1 MERGIIE
8 CAYIKFI
15 ILYLVRYFVKYISKI
30 KSLINCMRRNKLNL
44 KYITKMKN
52 LILTITALF
61 FTLSVS
67 AQTVVDAAV
76 SNKDFSTLVTAL
88 KAADLVGALSGEG
101 PFTVFA
107 PNNDA
112 FSKIDA
118 ATLGSLLKPENVKA
132 LSNILTYHVVSGKL
146 MASDVLNA
154 LESGNGVVELTA
166 LNGQAITAI
175 SKDGKIYLEDSQGN
189 MSEIIATDVTGS
201 NGVIHVI
208 SSVVMPK

>member
-1 MERGIIE
+1 
-8 CAYIKFI
+8 
-15 ILYLVRYFVKYISKI
+15 
-30 KSLINCMRRNKLNL
+30 
-44 KYITKMKN
+44 MKN
-52 LILTITALF
+52 LILTITALL
-61 FTLSVS
+61 FTVSIS
-67 AQTVVDAAV
+67 AQTIVDAAV

-88 KAADLVGALSGEG
+88 KAANLVGALSGEG

-118 ATLGSLLKPENVKA
+118 ETLGSLLKPENVKA

-146 MASDVLNA
+146 MASDVVSA
-154 LESGNGVVELTA
+154 LESGNGKVDLTA
-166 LNGQAITAI
+166 LNGQTVTAI

-189 MSEIIATDVTGS
+189 MSEIIATDVAGS

-208 SSVVMPK
+208 NSVVMPK

>member
-1 MERGIIE
+1 M
-8 CAYIKFI
+8 
-15 ILYLVRYFVKYISKI
+15 KYI
-30 KSLINCMRRNKLNL
+30 
-44 KYITKMKN
+44 
-52 LILTITALF
+52 ILTITALF
-61 FTLSVS
+61 FTMSIS

-107 PNNDA
+107 PNNEA

-118 ATLGSLLKPENVKA
+118 DALGNLLKPENVKA
-132 LSNILTYHVVSGKL
+132 LSNVLTYHVVSGKL
-146 MASDVLNA
+146 MATDVVNA
-154 LESGNGVVELTA
+154 LKSGNGKVELTA
-166 LNGQAITAI
+166 LNGQKINVK

-189 MSEIIATDVTGS
+189 MSEIIATDVAGS

-208 SSVVMPK
+208 NSVVMPE

>member
-1 MERGIIE
+1 
-8 CAYIKFI
+8 
-15 ILYLVRYFVKYISKI
+15 
-30 KSLINCMRRNKLNL
+30 
-44 KYITKMKN
+44 MKN
-52 LILTITALF
+52 LILTISALLL
-61 FTLSVS
+61 TITIS

-112 FSKIDA
+112 FAKLDSE
-118 ATLGSLLKPENVKA
+118 TLGNLLEPENVKT

-146 MASDVLNA
+146 MASDVTEA
-154 LESGNGVVELTA
+154 LKNGYGKTKLTA
-166 LNGQAITAI
+166 LNGQTLVAR
-175 SKDGKIYLEDSQGN
+175 SKGDKIFLEDKNGN
-189 MSEIIATDVTGS
+189 MSEVVATDVVGT

-208 SSVVMPK
+208 DSVVMPE

>member
-1 MERGIIE
+1 
-8 CAYIKFI
+8 
-15 ILYLVRYFVKYISKI
+15 
-30 KSLINCMRRNKLNL
+30 
-44 KYITKMKN
+44 MKN
-52 LILTITALF
+52 LILTITALL
-61 FTLSVS
+61 FTVSIS
-67 AQTVVDAAV
+67 AQTIVDAAV

-88 KAADLVGALSGEG
+88 KAANLVGALSGEG

-118 ATLGSLLKPENVKA
+118 ETLGSLLKPENVKA

-146 MASDVLNA
+146 MASDVVSA
-154 LESGNGVVELTA
+154 LESGNGKVDLTA
-166 LNGQAITAI
+166 LNGQTVTAI

-189 MSEIIATDVTGS
+189 MSEIIATDVAGS

-208 SSVVMPK
+208 SSVVMPE

>member
-1 MERGIIE
+1 
-8 CAYIKFI
+8 
-15 ILYLVRYFVKYISKI
+15 
-30 KSLINCMRRNKLNL
+30 
-44 KYITKMKN
+44 MKN
-52 LILTITALF
+52 LFLTITALL
-61 FTLSVS
+61 FTISIS
-67 AQTVVDAAV
+67 AQTVVDVAV

-118 ATLGSLLKPENVKA
+118 GTLGDLLKPENVKA

-146 MASDVLNA
+146 MASDVVNA
-154 LESGNGVVELTA
+154 LKSGNGKVDLTA
-166 LNGQAITAI
+166 LNGQTITAI
-175 SKDGKIYLEDSQGN
+175 SKGGKIYLEDSQGN
-189 MSEIIATDVTGS
+189 MSEIIATDVAGS

-208 SSVVMPK
+208 SSVVMPE

>member
-1 MERGIIE
+1 
-8 CAYIKFI
+8 
-15 ILYLVRYFVKYISKI
+15 
-30 KSLINCMRRNKLNL
+30 
-44 KYITKMKN
+44 MKN
-52 LILTITALF
+52 LILTVTALL
-61 FTLSVS
+61 FTMSVS

-88 KAADLVGALSGEG
+88 KAADLVGALSGKG

-107 PNNDA
+107 PNNEA

-118 ATLGSLLKPENVKA
+118 GTLGDLLKPENVKA

-146 MASDVLNA
+146 MASDVANA
-154 LESGNGVVELTA
+154 LKSGNGKVDLKA
-166 LNGQAITAI
+166 LNGQTITAI

-189 MSEIIATDVTGS
+189 MSEIIATDVAGS

-208 SSVVMPK
+208 SSVVMPQ

>member
-1 MERGIIE
+1 MWLRT
-8 CAYIKFI
+8 YWF
-15 ILYLVRYFVKYISKI
+15 
-30 KSLINCMRRNKLNL
+30 NL
-44 KYITKMKN
+44 KYIKMKN

-61 FTLSVS
+61 LTVSVS

-76 SNKDFSTLVTAL
+76 SNKDFSTLVAAL
-88 KAADLVGALSGEG
+88 KAADLVGALSGQG

-118 ATLGSLLKPENVKA
+118 EALGNLLKPENVKA

-146 MASDVLNA
+146 MASDVVSA
-154 LESGNGVVELTA
+154 LESGNGKVELTA
-166 LNGQAITAI
+166 LNGQTITAV
-175 SKDGKIYLEDSQGN
+175 SKNGMIYLEDSQGN
-189 MSEIIATDVTGS
+189 MSEIIATDVAGS

-208 SSVVMPK
+208 SSVVMPE